1 MSTFDAYLHTILTE
15 GGVEAQRHGSA
26 TVEAQ
31 HLLLAVAAQEGTAP
45 QRVLASVGLDHQA
58 TRAALDRE
66 FDHSLATVGVSRASF
81 GLSRPSAT
89 LKRRPTM
96 GATGKLAL
104 ERGFAAVSRKK
115 DLRPAH
121 VLLGILRGEV
131 GTVARALALAGVD
144 RSDLLTRVHNT
155 ITNDDTE

>member
-1 MSTFDAYLHTILTE
+1 MNAFDRYLHTVITE
-15 GGVEAQRHGSA
+15 GAVEARRQGSA

-45 QRVLASVGLDHQA
+45 QRVLASAGLDHPA
-58 TRAALDRE
+58 IVAALDRE
-66 FDHSLATVGVSRASF
+66 FHHSLAAVGVSRGSF
-81 GLSRPSAT
+81 GLSRTGGTSKPPA
-89 LKRRPTM
+89 L
-96 GATGKLAL
+96 GATARLSL
-104 ERGFAAVSRKK
+104 ERAFGAASRKK

-144 RSDLLTRVHNT
+144 RTDLLARVQGAVT
-155 ITNDDTE
+155 DGPE